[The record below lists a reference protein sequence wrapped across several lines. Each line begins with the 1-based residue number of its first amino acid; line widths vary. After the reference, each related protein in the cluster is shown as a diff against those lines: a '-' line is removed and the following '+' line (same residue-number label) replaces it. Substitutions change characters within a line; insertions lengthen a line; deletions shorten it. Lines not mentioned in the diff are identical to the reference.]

1 MTEQQDFMKMA
12 ENARRAQ
19 EAINALGAGPFR
31 AGTPDGLYDAHG
43 FPIPAVQ
50 AFPGAPLVGIGGPL
64 GSGKDAL
71 ADYLVENHGY
81 QKTFMSEPL
90 HEALATIN
98 PWIVF
103 EQDPQH
109 DGIVYPTRYVDLVE
123 LVGYTEAKRTP
134 EVRRLLQALGTE
146 VGRNMMGETVWTDM
160 AQKKIRS
167 WRSKGLP
174 VVITGIRFPN
184 ELEMIREMGG
194 VSVWVHRP
202 QDIDALV
209 DGAIHG
215 HSSETSLS
223 REDFD
228 LTVHNTGSL
237 DDLEVRAAELA
248 AYVREQPNELEARFL
263 ADMS

>member
-184 ELEMIREMGG
+184 ELEMIREMGACPSG
-194 VSVWVHRP
+194 YTAHRTSTPWSTEPSMATAARRACRGRTSTSPCTTPAAWTTWRCAQPSWQPTSVSSPTSWRP
-202 QDIDALV
+202 DF
-209 DGAIHG
+209 
-215 HSSETSLS
+215 SL
-223 REDFD
+223 
-228 LTVHNTGSL
+228 T
-237 DDLEVRAAELA
+237 
-248 AYVREQPNELEARFL
+248 
-263 ADMS
+263 